1 MQNAVFG
8 VDVEAS
14 TETSVIS
21 KFFRKNVRKLRYF
34 SELSQIAKCTNISTM
49 VSYSP
54 ISTMVS
60 YSPQKSNGKYL
71 SPTHIYAGIE
81 GYCAQ
86 NFVGLSAIT
95 RKRQS
100 PPDIRAAG
108 ACGDQK
114 A

>member
-34 SELSQIAKCTNISTM
+34 SELSQITKCTN
-49 VSYSP
+49 

>member
-34 SELSQIAKCTNISTM
+34 SELSQITKCTNISM
-49 VSYSP
+49 
-54 ISTMVS
+54 MVS